1 MKISAFETKIGN
13 LLEIDGSLWR
23 VLRKSHVKPGKG
35 GAFVQLELKD
45 ISAGTKRNDR
55 FRSDDKLEKAHV
67 EYRPMQFLYS
77 ENERYYFMDMES
89 YEQIELGSE
98 DLADQVGYLIPD
110 LEVQINLY
118 NSSPIGVELPDN
130 VVLEIIDTEGVV
142 KGQTAAGSYKPAM
155 VETGI
160 RVNVPTFINIGDR
173 VKVNTDTGDYM
184 ERSN

>member
-55 FRSDDKLEKAHV
+55 FRSDGKLEKAHV

-118 NSSPIGVELPDN
+118 NNSPIGVELPDN
-130 VVLEIIDTEGVV
+130 VSLEIIDTEGVV

-155 VETGI
+155 AETGI

>member
-67 EYRPMQFLYS
+67 EYRRMQFLYS

-89 YEQIELGSE
+89 YEQIELESE
-98 DLADQVGYLIPD
+98 DLAGQVGYLIPD

-130 VVLEIIDTEGVV
+130 VSLEIIDTEGVV
-142 KGQTAAGSYKPAM
+142 KGQTAAGSYKPAKA
-155 VETGI
+155 ETGI